1 MQFNNP
7 SFLTL
12 MTPAPHPPTSVGPP
26 ELLHAMP
33 HEDDARQLR
42 ERLDDVEVAQWAHFK
57 EGHAILLGVR
67 PRLLGGNLPL
77 ESQM

>member
-1 MQFNNP
+1 
-7 SFLTL
+7 

-42 ERLDDVEVAQWAHFK
+42 ERLDDVEVAQRAHFK